1 MASLWLSRDGWGGN
15 GPIDAILSKPP
26 GSCRAIQSR
35 LWRPMSRCLLKGF
48 WGGRCCMV
56 IRELKQKFVTRS
68 DSVSSVY
75 YGHLVPR
82 WPRRPNGIL
91 VCIRNSVA
99 SRSREM
105 ILLLWSAQIWLHLKC
120 CVLFWAL
127 HCKNDTDVLER
138 VVRKVFFS
146 KRVVRCWNGLPV
158 EVFKKYLDVVL
169 RGMV

>member
-1 MASLWLSRDGWGGN
+1 
-15 GPIDAILSKPP
+15 
-26 GSCRAIQSR
+26 
-35 LWRPMSRCLLKGF
+35 
-48 WGGRCCMV
+48 MV

-82 WPRRPNGIL
+82 WPRRPNGVL

-146 KRVVRCWNGLPV
+146 KRVIKHWHRLLREVV
-158 EVFKKYLDVVL
+158 ESLSLEGSKNCGDVAL
-169 RGMV
+169 RDMVSGHGGMGWSWDW